1 MADLEKEERRG
12 AMPWS
17 NWNKADKTLLLAL
30 VVFVF
35 AICVHL
41 SRPGNVFA
49 EGFLFCAEA
58 ALVGG
63 IADWFAVTAL
73 FRKPLGFPYHTA
85 ILPRR
90 RQSFIHASVTMVQK
104 EFFSRRKIFHHLEQ
118 LHLMPMLL
126 EWLGKPETE
135 AQLTHQAQHYIRDF
149 ILRQKAEGQAETL
162 AAKFRQTLGQVEPE
176 DFFAECGRWL
186 QRSGKDKEF
195 LAKLSVYFARI
206 AEREETRAGIEQLLE
221 RYKNERV
228 KTGWDRFWASIAEAV
243 DAVNL
248 EEAAGLIQKQSI
260 AMLQELGTA
269 DSDLQKEI
277 LSLFYEK
284 AAVLNED
291 PEFHQLTYELKD
303 ALLSELP
310 LEEVILHMLEAV
322 RQHFSEDMARS
333 VDPVEEHLPALHS
346 RLLEILRAEYEH
358 GLHLMQEDTELRR
371 AVGHLLYDLI
381 ARSALH
387 AQTLIGVIVTDVLSR
402 LTDEQLNHLVYDKV
416 EPDLLW
422 IRMNGSIVGSGIGLI
437 LFILLKL
444 AGYGYV

>member
-1 MADLEKEERRG
+1 MADEKAEGRG

-17 NWNKADKTLLLAL
+17 HWNKADKTLLFAF

-35 AICVHL
+35 SICVHL
-41 SRPGNVFA
+41 AYRGNVFA

-90 RQSFIHASVTMVQK
+90 RASFIQASVTMVQK

-126 EWLGKPETE
+126 DWLGKPETE
-135 AQLTHQAQHYIRDF
+135 AQLTQRAQHYIRDF
-149 ILRQKAEGQAETL
+149 LLRQKPEGQAAAL
-162 AAKFRQTLGQVEPE
+162 AEKFRQTIGQVEPE
-176 DFFAECGRWL
+176 DVFAACGRWL
-186 QRSGKDKEF
+186 QKSGKDKAF
-195 LAKLSVYFARI
+195 LFRLSVYFTRI
-206 AEREETRAGIEQLLE
+206 VEKEETRAQIERLLE
-221 RYKNERV
+221 RYKEERV
-228 KTGWDRFWASIAEAV
+228 KTGWDRVLASLAEAV

-248 EEAAGLIQKQSI
+248 DDAAGLIQKQVLS
-260 AMLQELGTA
+260 MLRDLGTE
-269 DSDLQKEI
+269 DSPLQKQI
-277 LSLFYEK
+277 LGLIYEK
-284 AAVLNED
+284 AAALNEE
-291 PEFHQLTYELKD
+291 PAFHQFAHELKD

-310 LEEVILHMLEAV
+310 LEDVILRMLGAV
-322 RQHFSEDMARS
+322 RQHFSEDMARA
-333 VDPVEEHLPALHS
+333 VDPAEEDLPALHS
-346 RLLEILRAEYEH
+346 QLLEILRAEYEQ
-358 GLHLMQEDTELRR
+358 GLRLMQEDTELRL

-387 AQTLIGVIVTDVLSR
+387 AQTLVGVIVKDVLSR

-422 IRMNGSIVGSGIGLI
+422 IRMNGSIVGSGIGLL